1 MSTRSTIAIKQDDKV
16 TAIYCHFDGY
26 KEGVG
31 AILDKHYQDV
41 DKVQRLMNLGNLS
54 ALSQEIGA
62 YQDFS
67 NRETH
72 QEDWCLAYG
81 RDRGET
87 GQEARTFDSVADWVT
102 NFNSG
107 EEYYYLYTI
116 GEGWEIANNYGD
128 EVTFSPLKT
137 EEKANA

>member
-1 MSTRSTIAIKQDDKV
+1 MSTRSTIAIKQGDKV

-31 AILDKHYQDV
+31 ATLDQYYQDA
-41 DKVQRLMNLGNLS
+41 DKVRQLMDLGNLS
-54 ALSQEIGA
+54 ALSREIGDK
-62 YQDFS
+62 QDFN
-67 NRETH
+67 NREEIS
-72 QEDWCLAYG
+72 EDWCLAYG

-107 EEYYYLYTI
+107 EEYYYLYTE

-128 EVTFSPLKT
+128 EVEFSRLKT
-137 EEKANA
+137 GETANV

>member
-1 MSTRSTIAIKQDDKV
+1 MATRSTIGIKQGDKV

-26 KEGVG
+26 REGVG
-31 AILDKHYQDV
+31 AVLQNHYQDV
-41 DKVQRLMNLGNLS
+41 DKVQRLMNLGNISVLG
-54 ALSQEIGA
+54 QEIGA
-62 YQDFS
+62 YQDFN
-67 NRETH
+67 NRTTH

-87 GQEARTFDSVADWVT
+87 GQEARVFDSVADWVT

-107 EEYYYLYTI
+107 EEYYYLYTA

-137 EEKANA
+137 EEKVA

>member
-1 MSTRSTIAIKQDDKV
+1 MATRSTIAIKQGDKV

-26 KEGVG
+26 REGVG
-31 AILDKHYQDV
+31 AILDQYYQDA
-41 DKVQRLMNLGNLS
+41 DKVRQLMDLGNLS
-54 ALSQEIGA
+54 ALSREIGDK
-62 YQDFS
+62 QDFN
-67 NRETH
+67 NRDTNND
-72 QEDWCLAYG
+72 DWCLAYG

-107 EEYYYLYTI
+107 EEYYYLYTE

-128 EVTFSPLKT
+128 EVEFSRLKT
-137 EEKANA
+137 GETANA

>member
-41 DKVQRLMNLGNLS
+41 DKVLRLMNLGNLS

-87 GQEARTFDSVADWVT
+87 EQEARTFDSVADWVT